1 MYLISAYFDEITN
14 NRIQQYIN
22 QVAKKTGNTYMLDGK
37 VPPHITISSFESK
50 EIQQVIPL
58 LEQTVSGFHQET
70 IQWTSVSAFLPYVL
84 YLSPVLNVYLHG
96 LSEKITSCLEQVEGI
111 RLSPYYQPFS
121 WMILSNAVL
130 TVSCIGY
137 RTQEIQLNGQSV
149 QNFFLEEDTEML
161 SEVVVVGYGQM
172 KRADLT
178 GAVASVG
185 DEAISKS
192 VVTSIDQ
199 VLQGRSAKWICM
211 FVCTMN

>member
-1 MYLISAYFDEITN
+1 MYLVSAYFDEITN

-22 QVAKKTGNTYMLDGK
+22 QVAKKTGNSYMLDGK

-111 RLSPYYQPFS
+111 RLSPYYQPFN
-121 WMILSNAVL
+121 WMPHTTIGKKL
-130 TVSCIGY
+130 TK
-137 RTQEIQLNGQSV
+137 
-149 QNFFLEEDTEML
+149 DEMQTAF
-161 SEVVVVGYGQM
+161 E
-172 KRADLT
+172 
-178 GAVASVG
+178 
-185 DEAISKS
+185 
-192 VVTSIDQ
+192 
-199 VLQGRSAKWICM
+199 VLQHQFGPFEGKITKLSLAKTNPYEDII
-211 FVCTMN
+211 VLDLEK